1 MVTILPTKKNLGSY
15 IGEQLGSGLSQ
26 GMNESIDYNLR
37 RSRLA
42 EAMKPLENL
51 TQEEIQGKSPYEL
64 SAMAAKALL
73 PYDPSGRVLSTLL
86 PAIMNRQQA
95 DRIFGEGGQQTGGI
109 STPNNPMAQG
119 SISNLQ
125 EKDAM
130 LKASPAI
137 EGKEGFP
144 QPQEP
149 KTGGFLPEI
158 MTPEEM
164 QQRVAQA
171 ARNDPSQAAYWQQ
184 FYQNQNTAAENQYAK
199 AEDLL
204 KSNGVAPDEVAEA
217 MNIGKRY
224 GYMKDPNDWLRATKR
239 DYKEYKNNVTQL
251 NDAFIPSFFTGLT
264 KGPKPRETA
273 LKTLTGPVNQLI
285 KLGREQEVRPQL
297 AQMGLSPTEIEEVIH
312 PMPDRFN
319 NTLKTLPKGPFS
331 EEQMTPGKYDLGELI
346 ETGRNKQ
353 KPQFKSYDEL
363 SKESP
368 QEIEKLNNILSNFLK
383 KNLTKDMSLSV
394 LRHKLVK
401 EKGYDWRQFG
411 PALDKAVADGLELS
425 EAQNG
430 ELTEVYNKAPRDSL
444 SEIFTDWDRPYRYF
458 KGEK

>member
-1 MVTILPTKKNLGSY
+1 MVTILPPKKNLGSY
-15 IGEQLGSGLSQ
+15 VGENFGEGVKH
-26 GMNESIDYNLR
+26 GMQESREYNLR
-37 RSRLA
+37 KSRLA
-42 EAMKPLENL
+42 EAMQPLENL
-51 TQEEIQGKSPYEL
+51 TPEQIQGKSPYEL

-86 PAIMNRQQA
+86 PAIMNRQQS
-95 DRIFGEGGQQTGGI
+95 DRIFGGEGGQQAGGI
-109 STPNNPMAQG
+109 GTPNNPMGQG
-119 SISNLQ
+119 SMPNNQDLDPMLQ
-125 EKDAM
+125 G
-130 LKASPAI
+130 SPATQ
-137 EGKEGFP
+137 GMQGFP

-149 KTGGFLPEI
+149 KTGGFLPDI
-158 MTPEEM
+158 MTPDEM
-164 QQRVAQA
+164 QQKIAVAAQ
-171 ARNDPSQAAYWQQ
+171 NDPSQAPAWQQ
-184 FYQNQNTAAENQYAK
+184 FYQSQNQSAENQYTK
-199 AEDLL
+199 AENLL
-204 KSNGVAPDEVAEA
+204 KSSGIPDDEVAEA

-264 KGPKPRETA
+264 KGAKPREDA

-297 AQMGLSPTEIEEVIH
+297 AEMGLSPTEIEEAIH
-312 PMPDRFN
+312 PMPDKFN

-331 EEQMTPGKYDLGELI
+331 QEEMAPSRYDISEAISGEN
-346 ETGRNKQ
+346 RQ

-363 SKESP
+363 NKDSPKEV
-368 QEIEKLNNILSNFLK
+368 EKLNGVLANFLK
-383 KNLTKDMSLSV
+383 KNITKDMSLSV

-425 EAQNG
+425 TAQNG
-430 ELTEVYNKAPRDSL
+430 ELTEVYNKPPRDSL
-444 SEIFTDWDRPYRYF
+444 SEIFTDWDRPYRF
-458 KGEK
+458 IKGEK